1 MALQNSKPGLLLT
14 NAPVSQ
20 PNSGLEIPVGFPCN
34 CATDTYVDNVDSRDA
49 GVAADVTDTRF
60 SYLSHLVLTIGGVA
74 TSVYF
79 NADKTPY
86 IFNTTGTGS
95 LAALRARF
103 SEMTAQYF
111 GVGSGVVSQS
121 NAAEAKLDFTVI
133 VDLNKATATSIV
145 ANGITT
151 AFS

>member
-34 CATDTYVDNVDSRDA
+34 CATDTYIDDINTRDA
-49 GVAADVTDTRF
+49 AVPADTVDDRF
-60 SYLSHLVLTIGGVA
+60 SYLSHVVLTIGGVA

-86 IFNTTGTGS
+86 EFNTTGAGS

-103 SEMTAQYF
+103 DAMMAQYF
-111 GVGSGVVSQS
+111 GVGSGTIVQSDTAVADLEFAVV
-121 NAAEAKLDFTVI
+121 

-145 ANGITT
+145 ANGVTT
-151 AFS
+151 NFS